1 MSAGGLCEAEILIF
15 HEGVKG
21 EVLELCGVGYSKK
34 AVGIN

>member
-1 MSAGGLCEAEILIF
+1 VSARGLCEEEILIF
-15 HEGVKG
+15 HKGVKG